1 MAVTPPRKRVREHSW
16 QSPQTAQ
23 VPMDAVVIQLAQG
36 PMDDVIQL
44 VQAVKHRDQD
54 TVNALLDSHEI
65 DLNNIP
71 GAALVDPGNT
81 ASEYSVL
88 SNSGSILHTATSMCH
103 RSRSDGPTRAEMEA
117 ILARLLGAGASPLA
131 KDYHGLTP
139 LHWACELG

>member
-1 MAVTPPRKRVREHSW
+1 
-16 QSPQTAQ
+16 
-23 VPMDAVVIQLAQG
+23 MDAV
-36 PMDDVIQL
+36 VIQL

>member
-1 MAVTPPRKRVREHSW
+1 
-16 QSPQTAQ
+16 
-23 VPMDAVVIQLAQG
+23 MDAVVIQLAQV

-44 VQAVKHRDQD
+44 VQAVKHRDHA
-54 TVNALLDSHEI
+54 TVNMLLDSHEI
-65 DLNNIP
+65 DLNTVP
-71 GAALVDPGNT
+71 GAALVGGN
-81 ASEYSVL
+81 AGSEYSIL